1 MSNLYEIL
9 EVSEK
14 ASKEV
19 IDKAYKV
26 LVKKYHPDLQE
37 EKDKQTADLKIKK
50 INEAYEIL
58 SDEEKRKQYDL
69 ELKANREQEKIEE
82 DLKNKQYKQ
91 YIANVNKQDDKQ
103 KNTNRNNKEDYNNI
117 EKIQNEISDSYM
129 KAYYN
134 YLRKL
139 GYKIKQPW
147 TVKRFLNLL
156 EGIGIFLAII
166 LIIWF
171 FPPTNKLL
179 VDTYQNNNII
189 KSIVDII
196 VNIFRGIGNGIANF
210 FKNIFNI

>member
-91 YIANVNKQDDKQ
+91 YIANVNKQDNKQ
-103 KNTNRNNKEDYNNI
+103 KNTNKNNKEDYNNI

>member
-91 YIANVNKQDDKQ
+91 YIANVNKQDNKQ
-103 KNTNRNNKEDYNNI
+103 KNTNKNNKEDYNNI

-156 EGIGIFLAII
+156 KSIGIFLAII